1 MAQNYFVMK
10 NIKILLLVSNLLIL
24 YSNKLFIVPGV
35 IVLFL
40 ASYNDGFF
48 FTIEQTMGMIGLAIF
63 VISFV
68 KKTSRFIIIVVLGL
82 ISIMPITHL
91 IILVKRADFDLYFFA
106 SFSIYLGFCIY
117 FLIRLR
123 FMRSNHQS

>member
-1 MAQNYFVMK
+1 MK
-10 NIKILLLVSNLLIL
+10 TIKLLVLISNLLIL

-40 ASYNDGFF
+40 GSYNDGFF
-48 FTIEQTMGMIGLAIF
+48 FTIEQTMGMIGLTLF

-68 KKTSRFIIIVVLGL
+68 RELSRFVILLGLGL
-82 ISIMPITHL
+82 ISIMPIAHL
-91 IILVKRADFDLYFFA
+91 ITLVEKADFDLYFFI
-106 SFSIYLGFCIY
+106 SFSVYLVLSIY

-123 FMRSNHQS
+123 YMRSIHQF